1 MLVKRGL
8 LLAVLPIARTIDLER
23 AGEIIVVSIELWE
36 DGIVLHTVE
45 PLRTRGL
52 RSGTTPRR
60 PRWTVTDD
68 TGTDYE
74 PGLFASGRWLGGR
87 LRRAF
92 GFVPSVPSGATHL
105 TLERE
110 GASEGQSISVAI
122 PDRDPPAAK
131 RRS

>member
-1 MLVKRGL
+1 MLPV
-8 LLAVLPIARTIDLER
+8 ARTINLEP
-23 AGEIIVVSIELWE
+23 GGVIIVVSIELWE

-52 RSGTTPRR
+52 RNGTTSRR
-60 PRWTVTDD
+60 PRWTITDD
-68 TGTDYE
+68 VKTDYE

-92 GFVPSVPSGATHL
+92 GFVPSAPAGATHL

-110 GASEGQSISVAI
+110 GASDGQTISVAI